1 MRLRNSLRKVI
12 GRAFM
17 TRLLF
22 LFIFYWIGNVS
33 VYCQRVTISGFLKE
47 EDSKELLGGVNIYNE
62 KYKLGTT
69 SNSYGFYSIDL
80 PVTDYTLILTYSFV
94 GYQKIT
100 KKIFTKKNQTID
112 IHLPLHTELL
122 ADVIVKSDDNFSQ
135 SASQIGNVSM
145 NIDKVKEMPAL
156 MGEKDVLKA
165 LQLMPGVQK
174 GSDGSAALYVRGG
187 GADQNLVVLDDAT
200 VYNAFH
206 LFGFVSVFNAD
217 ALKKVE
223 LYKSGF
229 PAQFGGRLSSVLN
242 MQMKEGNKKKFGVE
256 GGIGLLSSR
265 ITLEGPIQ
273 KEKSSFI
280 ISARRSYVD
289 VLAGLF
295 VNKPDESYNYYFYD
309 INAKANFEIGTKDRL
324 FISAYLG
331 KDKLK
336 MYNVKNNNS
345 WDFSIGWYNTTASL
359 RWNHLL
365 TQKVFSNTSLSYSR
379 YQFDL
384 PINSQ
389 PNLSDANGKSF
400 FNYSASIRD
409 VTFKTDF
416 DIIANPQNTIK
427 TGLNVT
433 WYSFNPNS
441 IVSNNVSNNSPDI
454 EALQSSAYVQDTYKP
469 NEALTVEA
477 GLRLA
482 TFKESDQI
490 YSRLE
495 PRLNISYVFGN
506 EWSMK
511 TSYSKM
517 SQFVQL
523 LSNSGIGLPTD
534 IWIPTTAKIP
544 PQQAYQLAFGLS
556 KNIRQRKLR
565 ISAETFYKEMD
576 NLVSLKEGEFFILAK
591 PTNDNRVGINYANND
606 WQEKIIRGKGWAYG
620 GELLIQKEIGK
631 FSGWLGYT
639 LSWTKHQFAE
649 LNNNEIFY
657 PTNDRRHDISIVGM
671 YKPNRK
677 VTLSANWVYGSGRAT
692 TILESDYQGANHLPG
707 VVMGQTT
714 SQQADAYS
722 KRGAYRLPAYHR
734 LDIGVQF
741 HKVKTKSERTW
752 EVGIYNIYNNFNPFF
767 YYYNNNTNNGYTR
780 RSIGQLTLFTI
791 LPFITYNFKF

>member
-1 MRLRNSLRKVI
+1 MRLHNSLQKGF
-12 GRAFM
+12 GRIYL

-22 LFIFYWIGNVS
+22 LFVFYLMGNM
-33 VYCQRVTISGFLKE
+33 RVFSQKITISGFLKE
-47 EDSKELLGGVNIYNE
+47 ENSKELLGGVSVYNE
-62 KYKLGTT
+62 KYKVGTT
-69 SNSYGFYSIDL
+69 SNDYGFYSVDL
-80 PVTDYTLILTYSFV
+80 PASNDTLIIIYSFV
-94 GYQKIT
+94 GYQKIS
-100 KKIFTKKNQTID
+100 KKITAKRHQEID
-112 IHLPLHTELL
+112 VDLPLHTELL
-122 ADVIVKSDDNFSQ
+122 ADVVVKSNNGFSDTP
-135 SASQIGNVSM
+135 SQIGNVSM
-145 NIDKVKEMPAL
+145 SIDKVKEMPAL
-156 MGEKDVLKA
+156 LGEKDVLKA
-165 LQLMPGVQK
+165 LQLMPGIQK
-174 GSDGSAALYVRGG
+174 GNDGSAALYVRGG

-242 MQMKEGNKKKFGVE
+242 MQMKEGNKEKFSVE

-265 ITLEGPIQ
+265 VTLEGPIQ

-289 VLAGLF
+289 LLAGLL
-295 VNKPDESYNYYFYD
+295 VNKPNESYSYYFYD

-324 FISAYLG
+324 FISTYLG

-336 MYNVKNNNS
+336 MYNVQNNNS

-359 RWNHLL
+359 RWNHLF
-365 TQKVFSNTSLSYSR
+365 TQKIFSNTSLSYSH

-389 PNLSDANGKSF
+389 PNSNDADVKSA

-409 VTFKTDF
+409 LTFKTDF

-441 IVSNNVSNNSPDI
+441 IISNNVSNNSPDI
-454 EALQSSAYVQDTYKP
+454 AALQSSVYVQDTYKP
-469 NEALTVEA
+469 NDALTVEA

-482 TFKESDQI
+482 TFKENDQL

-495 PRLNISYVFGN
+495 PRLNISYVFEN

-511 TSYSKM
+511 ASYSKM

-544 PQQAYQLAFGLS
+544 PQQAFQLAFGLS
-556 KNIRQRKLR
+556 KNISQKKLR

-591 PTNDNRVGINYANND
+591 PNDNRVGINYANND

-639 LSWTKHQFAE
+639 LSWTKHQFTE

-657 PTNDRRHDISIVGM
+657 PTNDRRHDVSIVGM
-671 YKPNRK
+671 YKPNHK
-677 VTLSANWVYGSGRAT
+677 VSLSANWVYGTGRAT
-692 TILESDYQGANHLPG
+692 TILESDYQGVTHSPG
-707 VVMGQTT
+707 VALGQVV
-714 SQQADAYS
+714 SQQADVYS
-722 KRGAYRLPAYHR
+722 QRGAYRLPAYHR
-734 LDIGVQF
+734 LDVGVQF

-752 EVGIYNIYNNFNPFF
+752 EVGIYNVYNNFNPFF

-780 RSIGQLTLFTI
+780 RSIGQLTLFTF